1 MLHHNTYAQVVAFY
15 GDPLPIER
23 AGRAYGE
30 TIIRAKIA
38 ALQSLLG
45 ESEAIRWDGPRVA
58 PKPARRATARKKA
71 MTAEQFFDAFQH
83 ARRAVC
89 EAVGDRWVVLGL
101 GTWATLPAGWRSFT
115 GPRGGKVR
123 LPKDVRLPPA
133 EYWPGGV
140 LPDGLVFT
148 PPSRGLTPWVE
159 FEGVAMD
166 PALVRL
172 SLAHREQVAADKPAR
187 LAARLTDAIRCGRAN
202 HSMAIGNRARFEG
215 TDSTFAENC
224 IATQNAHAARHRAS
238 VHTAIAEYRAAMAQ
252 LGEG

>member
-1 MLHHNTYAQVVAFY
+1 MLQHNTYAEVVAFY

-23 AGRAYGE
+23 AGRSYGE

-45 ESEAIRWDGPRVA
+45 ETEAIRWSGPRVA
-58 PKPARRATARKKA
+58 PKPAKRVAGRKRALSS
-71 MTAEQFFDAFQH
+71 EEFFDRFQT

-89 EAVGDRWVVLGL
+89 EAVGDRWVILGL
-101 GTWATLPAGWRSFT
+101 GTWATLPSGWRSFT

-140 LPDGLVFT
+140 LPDGLIFA

-159 FEGVAMD
+159 LEGVAMD

-172 SLAHREQVAADKPAR
+172 SLAHREQIAADKPLYLRRYLLTRIGQAR
-187 LAARLTDAIRCGRAN
+187 KRHSQAACSIPYCDIETP
-202 HSMAIGNRARFEG
+202 SG
-215 TDSTFAENC
+215 TQAVSHKQGIMREMRENV
-224 IATQNAHAARHRAS
+224 R
-238 VHTAIAEYRAAMAQ
+238 TAITEYRAAMAQ